1 MIGVTPSGMR
11 AAFRRICSSDAAR
24 IISAVCIVGGCV
36 ALARVFGFTL
46 CPLKRLTGV
55 PCPTC
60 GSTRAVVLLLR
71 GDAVG
76 AFVMQPLATAAV
88 CLLPPAWIASRIA
101 FGRRRTALLLGA
113 AFRRPLF
120 WWLCAAAIAANWAY
134 VIVRG
139 N

>member
-11 AAFRRICSSDAAR
+11 AALRGICTSEAAR
-24 IISAVCIVGGCV
+24 VIAAICIVGGCV
-36 ALARVFGFTL
+36 ALAHVCGLTL

-60 GSTRAVVLLLR
+60 GSTRAAALMLR
-71 GDAVG
+71 GDVGG
-76 AFVMQPLATAAV
+76 AFAMQPLAMTVA
-88 CLLPPAWIASRIA
+88 CLLPLAWLASWSV
-101 FGRRRTALLLGA
+101 FGRRRTAMFLRA
-113 AFRRPLF
+113 AVRRPLF
-120 WWLCAAAIAANWAY
+120 WWLCAAAVVANWAY

>member
-1 MIGVTPSGMR
+1 MIGVTPSGVR

-24 IISAVCIVGGCV
+24 IILGVCIVGGCV
-36 ALARVFGFTL
+36 ALAHACGMTL

-71 GDAVG
+71 GNVVG
-76 AFVMQPLATAAV
+76 AFAIQPLATTAI
-88 CLLPPAWIASRIA
+88 CLLPLVWIALGSA
-101 FGRRRTALLLGA
+101 FGRRRTALLFWA
-113 AFRRPLF
+113 AFRRPLV
-120 WWLCAAAIAANWAY
+120 WWLCAVAVTANWVY

>member
-1 MIGVTPSGMR
+1 M
-11 AAFRRICSSDAAR
+11 CSSDAAR

-36 ALARVFGFTL
+36 ALAHVCGVTL
-46 CPLKRLTGV
+46 CPLKRLAGV

-71 GDAVG
+71 GDLCG
-76 AFVMQPLATAAV
+76 AFALQPLASAAV
-88 CLLPPAWIASRIA
+88 CLLPSAWAAAWIV
-101 FGRRRTALLLGA
+101 FGWRRTALFLRA
-113 AFRRPLF
+113 ALRRPLF
-120 WWLCAAAIAANWAY
+120 WWLCAAAVAANWAY